1 MIWHKNRYTDQWN
14 KTESPEVNPRLYS
27 QLKGD
32 KNIQQGKDSLFN
44 NWCWENETTACKI
57 IKLDYFLTQY
67 TKINSN

>member
-32 KNIQQGKDSLFN
+32 KNIQ
-44 NWCWENETTACKI
+44 
-57 IKLDYFLTQY
+57 
-67 TKINSN
+67 